1 VTLFRLDASI
11 NPEGSA
17 SRAIGDVVE
26 GEWIAAHP
34 GDKVIRRDVGTEPF
48 QSTAWTKALHAAWT
62 PEGKRSRAQHL
73 TLELVSDL
81 AAELREADAVLVA
94 VPLYNFGVPAHAKTW
109 IDLAIAGA
117 KSADERLLEG
127 KPTVLVVVRG
137 GAYGEG
143 TPREGWDHSTD
154 YLRRI
159 LADVW
164 GARLTIVEREFTLV
178 GVNPALDDFKE
189 VAAEMKEAAFVAARE
204 AGRSFSGAS

>member
-26 GEWIAAHP
+26 NEWIAAHP
-34 GDKVIRRDVGTEPF
+34 GDTVVRRNVGTEPF
-48 QSTAWTKALHAAWT
+48 QSTVWTKALRATWT

-81 AAELREADAVLVA
+81 AAELREADGVLLT
-94 VPLYNFGVPAHAKTW
+94 VPLYNFGVPAHVKTW
-109 IDLAIAGA
+109 IDLVIAGA
-117 KSADERLLEG
+117 KSADEALLED
-127 KPTVLVVVRG
+127 KPAVLVAVRG
-137 GAYGEG
+137 GAYGPG
-143 TPREGWDHSTD
+143 TPRAGWDHSTD

-164 GARLTIVEREFTLV
+164 GAKVTVVERELTLV

-189 VAAEMKEAAFVAARE
+189 IAAEMKEAAFAAARE
-204 AGRSFSGAS
+204 AGRSFAA